1 MGHDDNAR
9 TRYSKGFGL
18 NSRSVLK
25 NIRTDHCTGNAA
37 LFKFDK
43 VVDTPRGAGTSVAA
57 AGDDR
62 IALLRHFI
70 QEIPGNTT

>member
-18 NSRSVLK
+18 NSGSVLK
-25 NIRTDHCTGNAA
+25 NVRTDYGTGDAA

-43 VVDTPRGAGTSVAA
+43 VVDTPRGAGTSVTAA
-57 AGDDR
+57 RDNR

-70 QEIPGNTT
+70 QEIPGNTP